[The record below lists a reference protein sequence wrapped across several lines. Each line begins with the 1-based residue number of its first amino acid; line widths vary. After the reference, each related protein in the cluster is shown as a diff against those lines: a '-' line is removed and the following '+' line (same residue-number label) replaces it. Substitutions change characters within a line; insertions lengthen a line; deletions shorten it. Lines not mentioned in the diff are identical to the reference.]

1 VLRLTSAIVL
11 VGAVRGSLRSGLLEA
26 LWKWQPCTTGELA
39 VRAHLAPRVV
49 GLTLDALAAGG
60 VVTADG
66 QRWTLGASPEA
77 WTALIG
83 FDQHVV
89 NLVEHG
95 EPTCADAADRYTGVL
110 AVLGGFHEPLAAQ
123 LAPSLVT
130 PGSRVLELGAGT
142 APFSRALLAH
152 EATASAT
159 AVDLP
164 PVAEQLAA
172 RIAATEFAGRIDC
185 HGCDV
190 RTYAATERF
199 DVVVVA
205 GLCRLL
211 SSGDNAELLRRGAT
225 WLAPGGRLVVCD
237 TLADSPDRDGALA
250 LYALG
255 LAARSRAETL
265 WSGADY
271 DRWLGDAGLE
281 RTQLVTT
288 DRPEVTALIYQHR
301 RGGTASDQKDRS

>member
-1 VLRLTSAIVL
+1 MLPLTSAIVL

-39 VRAHLAPRVV
+39 VRSHLAPRVV

-60 VVTADG
+60 VVATDG
-66 QRWTLGASPEA
+66 ERWTLPARPEA
-77 WTALIG
+77 WAALIG

-95 EPTCADAADRYTGVL
+95 EPTCADDADRYTGVL
-110 AVLGGFHEPLAAQ
+110 PVLGRFHEPLAAQ
-123 LAPSLVT
+123 LAPALVT
-130 PGSRVLELGAGT
+130 PGSRVLEVGAGT
-142 APFSRALLAH
+142 APFSRALLTY
-152 EATASAT
+152 EPTASAT

-172 RIAATEFAGRIDC
+172 RIDASEFAGRIDC
-185 HGCDV
+185 QGCDV
-190 RTYAATERF
+190 RRYAPTEQF

-211 SSGDNAELLRRGAT
+211 SSGDNAELLGRCAR
-225 WLAPGGRLVVCD
+225 WLAPGGRLVVCE
-237 TLADSPDRDGALA
+237 TLADSPDRDGAMA

-265 WSGADY
+265 WSSTDY

-281 RTQLVTT
+281 RARLVTT
-288 DRPEVTALIYQHR
+288 DRPEVTVLIYQHR
-301 RGGTASDQKDRS
+301 CGNTASDQKDRS